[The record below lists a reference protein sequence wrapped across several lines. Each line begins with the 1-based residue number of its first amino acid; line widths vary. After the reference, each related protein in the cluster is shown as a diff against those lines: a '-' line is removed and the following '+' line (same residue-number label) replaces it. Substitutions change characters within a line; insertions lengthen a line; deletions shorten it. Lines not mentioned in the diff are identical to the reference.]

1 VANLPA
7 EYNRPVLEDEIR
19 KLNQRIDDMKTL
31 LTFIPQASPV
41 ANPKIGMVMYSDGTT
56 TDFSNHTERG
66 LYRYDYVNPDVDGI
80 LGWMHFAM
88 NDMQPFSITGT
99 NGDVIDYTQ
108 SNDFVT
114 LSNSNGGSWT
124 LNLPSPVDQSFRTIR
139 FISDDTTTGVS
150 KIILDAGTFIIQ
162 PPGGIPAGSNT
173 FDIAR
178 KYEGVT
184 LYSDGTQWIVIQLS
198 S

>member
-1 VANLPA
+1 MANLPA
-7 EYNRPVLEDEIR
+7 EYNRPVLEDELR

-56 TDFSNHTERG
+56 TD
-66 LYRYDYVNPDVDGI
+66 YVNPDTDGI

-88 NDMQPFSITGT
+88 NDMEPFRITGT